1 MSQEPTNRQILSAI
15 NQSFGE
21 LEKKI
26 DGRFN
31 DVDNHFNKVDE
42 RLKGLERGQEEIKL
56 RLGHVVYTFELQEL
70 KEIMQ
75 KITNRVEILER
86 KI

>member
-31 DVDNHFNKVDE
+31 DVDNHFNKVEE
-42 RLKGLERGQEEIKL
+42 RLKGLEQGQEEIKL